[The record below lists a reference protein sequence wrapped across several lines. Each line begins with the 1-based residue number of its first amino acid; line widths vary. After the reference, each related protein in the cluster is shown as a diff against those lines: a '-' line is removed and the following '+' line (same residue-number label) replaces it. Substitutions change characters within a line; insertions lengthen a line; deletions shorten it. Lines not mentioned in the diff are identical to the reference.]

1 MTLDYYFGR
10 QLLKSSLLVLAAF
23 LGIVV
28 FMDFV
33 HELSKISDEYTIE
46 TALHETLYSVATH
59 LYELLPA
66 VVMTGALLSFGTLAQ
81 QSELLAAQA
90 TGYSRTRIIISAV
103 ITGIIFIIILFV
115 IGDLLVPKS
124 ENARLAS
131 RMEQSGF
138 QKTEFDIWAR
148 DGQNF
153 IHALRMDKNN
163 IYRDISIYEYDKEGN
178 LMFIMQADSMKV
190 EKRQIHLNQV
200 KVTELTGNDIHTSFE
215 SHRIIMRTTGIESEI
230 LQAIS
235 PQRLSFLQLSD
246 YINFLKK
253 SKLRADL
260 HELALWKRVVQPFSV
275 IVMLLIAMPFVFSP
289 IRSPSAGKRLF
300 LGIMVGLSYIIIDN
314 GFSSWVIISGW
325 PVEAG
330 VLALPLLCLAGSGV
344 VLLRYR
350 R

>member
-124 ENARLAS
+124 ENARFAS

-178 LMFIMQADSMKV
+178 LMFIIQADSMKV
-190 EKRQIHLNQV
+190 EKRQFI
-200 KVTELTGNDIHTSFE
+200 LT
-215 SHRIIMRTTGIESEI
+215 
-230 LQAIS
+230 
-235 PQRLSFLQLSD
+235 RL
-246 YINFLKK
+246 
-253 SKLRADL
+253 R
-260 HELALWKRVVQPFSV
+260 
-275 IVMLLIAMPFVFSP
+275 
-289 IRSPSAGKRLF
+289 
-300 LGIMVGLSYIIIDN
+300 
-314 GFSSWVIISGW
+314 
-325 PVEAG
+325 
-330 VLALPLLCLAGSGV
+330 
-344 VLLRYR
+344 
-350 R
+350 